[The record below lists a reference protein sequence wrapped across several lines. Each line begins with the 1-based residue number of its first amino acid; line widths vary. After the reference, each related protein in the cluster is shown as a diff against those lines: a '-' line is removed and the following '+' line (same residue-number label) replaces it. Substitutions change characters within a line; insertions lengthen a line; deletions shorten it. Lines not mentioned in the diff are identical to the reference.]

1 MLSQAQQ
8 QFIFKRTLFQKVSGY
23 IVWSLGLTTVLAWGL
38 MFLLKPEMVSPQAVL
53 TIIKAKTDSGI
64 DVTQL
69 TDIVVL
75 AVTGATAISAVF
87 ISILLLWKNLHR
99 INSGQS
105 AICNLKPAQVLQRS
119 GQLRLCQYRHR
130 AFCSVEK

>member
-87 ISILLLWKNLHR
+87 ISILLLVFVMRSCNKKEQQYLE
-99 INSGQS
+99 IIAALEKS
-105 AICNLKPAQVLQRS
+105 AQDK
-119 GQLRLCQYRHR
+119 
-130 AFCSVEK
+130 